1 MRNIVQGKIQ
11 GNEQGY
17 GFLLPEDGGNDYF
30 IPHGDLRGA
39 MHGDTVLAETT
50 DGYGGR
56 TTARVLKV
64 ISRGIEK
71 LVGTYFTC
79 KRGGFVTPDD
89 RRYFCDI
96 FVPFGKGVRARSGE
110 KVVCRI
116 LCYPKRKN
124 PEGIVTEVFGRQFD
138 KKAELKS
145 VLFNYDL
152 PVKFDKETL
161 AESKAVAKE
170 RLSKSGRKDFTAE
183 TVITIDGEDAKDFDD
198 AISLRKDGDKYILGV
213 HIADVSHFVKTGGAL
228 DKTALN
234 RGTSVYFPESVIPML
249 PEELSNGVCSLKEGE
264 LRYTLSC
271 VMTVN
276 KKGSIENY
284 EITPSVIRSKARM
297 TYTAVQGILDGDR
310 QLAEKYKEIVPLIRL
325 CDELADILIK
335 KRDENG
341 NIDLEST
348 DSVISVGNG
357 GEISV
362 KRAVQS
368 KSQRIIEEFMIA
380 ANCTVAEFAYYA
392 DIPFVYRVH
401 EKPAEEKL
409 AAFYEFV
416 YGLGLKPKRKKDE
429 TYPKDFQLILK
440 AAEDKPYYSVLN
452 RITLRTMQ
460 KAKYSVDPTGHFGLS
475 LKHYCHFTSPIRRY
489 PDLIVHRIIKDLLK
503 NGSGE
508 LYEKYS
514 DAAVESARISSE
526 RERVAQDAER
536 AVDDFYKILYIS
548 NYEGEE
554 FDGVISGVKEHGIF
568 VELECGVEGKIKT
581 ETLRGRRYYYDEK
594 NLTLSNGSDTY
605 KIGEK
610 IRIKVVGVDLITR
623 KAEFLAV

>member
-198 AISLRKDGDKYILGV
+198 AISVRKDGDKYILGV
-213 HIADVSHFVKTGGAL
+213 HIADVSHFVKSGGAL

-594 NLTLSNGSDTY
+594 NLTLSNGADTY
-605 KIGEK
+605 KLGEK

-623 KAEFLAV
+623 KAEFIAV

>member
-161 AESKAVAKE
+161 AESKAVARE

-183 TVITIDGEDAKDFDD
+183 TVITIDDEDAKDFDD

-310 QLAEKYKEIVPLIRL
+310 QFAEKYKEIVPLIRL

-594 NLTLSNGSDTY
+594 NLTLSNGADTY
-605 KIGEK
+605 KLGEK

-623 KAEFLAV
+623 KAEFIAV